1 MLPLATPLGFPGPG
15 FNTAADWRESG
26 INGSSEYPA
35 LCQPGRMTA
44 HFSEG
49 KTMARQKALNLYRNI
64 GIIAHIDA
72 GKTTTTERVLYYTGK
87 KHQIIEVHDTKEGKA
102 STTTDYLEQ
111 ERKRGITIQ
120 SAAVSTEWKGYQV
133 NVIDTPGH
141 VDFTIEVNRSL
152 RVLDG
157 AVVVFDGVAGVE
169 PQTETNWRL
178 ANQYN
183 VPRICYINKMD
194 RMGANFAHCI
204 KGIKERLGA
213 EIVLC
218 HVPLGSDSEFTGMAD
233 LVAGVAYIWD
243 SDDKDAE
250 WETVPLDTLR
260 KRFNFS
266 TTRDNDWIDQIPAL
280 RKEMLETALA
290 MDDDAFM
297 QFVEHGT
304 FDPDVLKAC
313 IRKGSVS
320 GKLVPVLC
328 GSSFKNKGVQ
338 QLLDAVIDYLPY
350 PGENGGISMVDPD
363 GKVIGVQ
370 EVRDDAP
377 ARALAFKVINDQF
390 GTLTFVRVYSGV
402 IKKGDTLYNVTRD
415 RKERVGRIVEV
426 QANVTKDIEEVRAGD
441 ICAFVSM
448 KDTETGDSL
457 SDPDHQ
463 ALLERMRF
471 PEPVISVSV
480 EPKTRADVDKMSTA
494 LYKMVK
500 ADPSLRLN
508 VDQET
513 GQTLLR
519 GMGELHLEVTIDRM
533 RTELGVEANMG
544 KPKVSF
550 REAFGRTVELVYT
563 HKKQSGGS
571 GQYAEVK
578 MVFEPLAVGAGVEWS
593 DEIVGG
599 RIPREFIPSVEHAI
613 RTESRQ
619 GQIAGYEVVDF
630 KARLIDGKFH
640 DVDSSALAFE
650 IAGRA
655 CFREAHKSS
664 KPKLLEPIMRIE
676 VVTENTYL
684 GDIIGDVNRRRGQVT
699 DQGTKGMQATVQGF
713 VPLAEM
719 FGYINF
725 LRSTTSGRG
734 TFSME
739 FAHYA
744 EVPAGLVDKLMEKE
758 DKGAK

>member
-1 MLPLATPLGFPGPG
+1 
-15 FNTAADWRESG
+15 
-26 INGSSEYPA
+26 
-35 LCQPGRMTA
+35 
-44 HFSEG
+44 
-49 KTMARQKALNLYRNI
+49 MARQKPLNLYRNI

-87 KHQIIEVHDTKEGKA
+87 KHQIIEVHDTKDGKG

-194 RMGANFAHCI
+194 RMGANFAHCV

-213 EIVLC
+213 NIVMC
-218 HVPLGSDSEFTGMAD
+218 HVPLGSDTEFTGMAD
-233 LVAGVAYIWD
+233 LVAGVAYVWS

-250 WETVPLDTLR
+250 WEIVPLESLR
-260 KRFNFS
+260 ARFNFAAS
-266 TTRDNDWIDQIPAL
+266 RDNDWIDQLPAL

-290 MDDDAFM
+290 LDDDAFM
-297 QFVEHGT
+297 QYVEKET
-304 FDPDVLKAC
+304 FDPAVLKAC
-313 IRKGSVS
+313 IRKGSV
-320 GKLVPVLC
+320 GGTLVPVLC

-363 GKVIGVQ
+363 GKVIGTQ
-370 EVRDDAP
+370 EVKDDAP

-415 RKERVGRIVEV
+415 KKERIGRIVEV
-426 QANVTKDIEEVRAGD
+426 QANVTKDVDEVRAGD

-463 ALLERMRF
+463 QLLERMRF
-471 PEPVISVSV
+471 PDPVISVSV
-480 EPKTRADVDKMSTA
+480 EPKTRADIDKMSTA

-550 REAFGRTVELVYT
+550 REAFGKSIELVYT

-578 MVFEPLAVGAGVEWS
+578 MIFEPLEAGTGIEWS
-593 DEIVGG
+593 DEISGG
-599 RIPREFIPSVEHAI
+599 RIPREFIPSVEFAI
-613 RTESRQ
+613 RTESKK
-619 GQIAGYEVVDF
+619 GMIAGYEVVDF
-630 KARLIDGKFH
+630 KARLIDGKYH

-650 IAGRA
+650 IAGRSI
-655 CFREAHKSS
+655 FREAHKAS

-676 VVTENTYL
+676 VVTESEYL
-684 GDIIGDVNRRRGQVT
+684 GDIIGDINRRRGQVT
-699 DQGTKGMQATVQGF
+699 DQGQKGPQATVQGF

-725 LRSTTSGRG
+725 LRSSTSGRG
-734 TFSME
+734 TFTME
-739 FAHYA
+739 FAHYS

-758 DKGAK
+758 VK

>member
-1 MLPLATPLGFPGPG
+1 
-15 FNTAADWRESG
+15 
-26 INGSSEYPA
+26 
-35 LCQPGRMTA
+35 
-44 HFSEG
+44 
-49 KTMARQKALNLYRNI
+49 MARQKPLKLYRNI

-120 SAAVSTEWKGYQV
+120 SAAVSAEWKGHQI

-183 VPRICYINKMD
+183 VPRMCYINKMD
-194 RMGANFAHCI
+194 RMGANYTHCV
-204 KGIKERLGA
+204 KGIKERLSPKA
-213 EIVLC
+213 VLC
-218 HVPLGSDSEFTGMAD
+218 HVPLGSYDEFKGMAD

-243 SDDKDAE
+243 SDDKDST
-250 WETVPLDTLR
+250 WETVPLDQLPGRMT
-260 KRFNFS
+260 FAAAQ
-266 TTRDNDWIDQIPAL
+266 DNEWIKKIPAL
-280 RKEMLETALA
+280 RQELLEQALA
-290 MDDDAFM
+290 LDEEAFM
-297 QFVEHGT
+297 EFVETGK
-304 FDPDVLKAC
+304 FDPAVVKQC
-313 IRKGSVS
+313 IRKGCVS
-320 GKLVPVLC
+320 GELVPVFC

-338 QLLDAVIDYLPY
+338 PLLDAVVDYLPY

-390 GTLTFVRVYSGV
+390 GTLTFVRIYSGV
-402 IKKGDTLYNVTRD
+402 IKKGDTLLNVTRD
-415 RKERVGRIVEV
+415 RKERIGRIVEV
-426 QANVTKDIEEVRAGD
+426 QANATKDIEEARAGD

-448 KDTETGDSL
+448 KETETGDSL
-457 SDPDHQ
+457 SDPDHPS
-463 ALLERMRF
+463 LLERMRF
-471 PEPVISVSV
+471 PDPVISVSV

-500 ADPSLRLN
+500 ADPSLRLE

-513 GQTLLR
+513 GQTVLR

-544 KPKVSF
+544 RPRVSF
-550 REAFGRTVELVYT
+550 REAFGTTVDHTYT

-571 GQYAEVK
+571 GQFAEVK
-578 MVFEPLAVGAGVEWS
+578 MVFEPLPAGTGVEFS
-593 DEIVGG
+593 DEVVGG
-599 RIPREFIPSVEHAI
+599 RIPREFIPAVEHAI
-613 RTESRQ
+613 LTECKR
-619 GQIAGYEVVDF
+619 GQVAGYEVVDF
-630 KARLIDGKFH
+630 NRLLDVSTTTWTARRWRSKSPAARASARRTDRAGRSCSSRSCASRSFRKRIISAR
-640 DVDSSALAFE
+640 SSA
-650 IAGRA
+650 
-655 CFREAHKSS
+655 
-664 KPKLLEPIMRIE
+664 
-676 VVTENTYL
+676 T
-684 GDIIGDVNRRRGQVT
+684 
-699 DQGTKGMQATVQGF
+699 
-713 VPLAEM
+713 
-719 FGYINF
+719 
-725 LRSTTSGRG
+725 
-734 TFSME
+734 
-739 FAHYA
+739 
-744 EVPAGLVDKLMEKE
+744 
-758 DKGAK
+758 

>member
-1 MLPLATPLGFPGPG
+1 
-15 FNTAADWRESG
+15 
-26 INGSSEYPA
+26 
-35 LCQPGRMTA
+35 
-44 HFSEG
+44 
-49 KTMARQKALNLYRNI
+49 MARQKPLKLYRNI

-87 KHQIIEVHDTKEGKA
+87 KHQIIEVHDTKDGKT

-120 SAAVSTEWKGYQV
+120 SAADSAEWKGHQV
-133 NVIDTPGH
+133 NIIDTPGH

-157 AVVVFDGVAGVE
+157 AIVVFDGVAGVE

-183 VPRICYINKMD
+183 VPRMCYINKMD
-194 RMGANFAHCI
+194 RMGANYTHCV
-204 KGIKERLGA
+204 KGIKQRLSPKA
-213 EIVLC
+213 VVC
-218 HVPLGSDSEFTGMAD
+218 HVPLGSYDEFVGLAD
-233 LVAGVAYIWD
+233 LVAGVAYVWKG
-243 SDDKDAE
+243 DDKDSP
-250 WETVPLDTLR
+250 WDTVPLEELPGRFQFASAQDNNWIKRIPELR
-260 KRFNFS
+260 
-266 TTRDNDWIDQIPAL
+266 QEL
-280 RKEMLETALA
+280 LEHALA
-290 MDDDAFM
+290 LDEEAFLE
-297 QFVEHGT
+297 FVESGK
-304 FDPDVLKAC
+304 FDQAKLKQC
-313 IRKGSVS
+313 IRRGTVN
-320 GKLVPVLC
+320 GEFVPIFC

-338 QLLDAVIDYLPY
+338 QLLDAVIDYLPF

-363 GKVIGVQ
+363 GNVIGEQNVT
-370 EVRDDAP
+370 DDAP

-402 IKKGDTLYNVTRD
+402 IKKGDTLLNVTRN
-415 RKERVGRIVEV
+415 RKERIGRMVEV
-426 QANVTKDIEEVRAGD
+426 QASATKDIDEARAGD

-448 KDTETGDSL
+448 KETETGDSL
-457 SDPDHQ
+457 SDPDKP

-471 PEPVISVSV
+471 PDPVISVSV

-500 ADPSLRLN
+500 ADPSLRLE

-513 GQTLLR
+513 GQTVLK

-533 RTELGVEANMG
+533 RSELGVEANMG
-544 KPKVSF
+544 RPRVSF
-550 REAFGRTVELVYT
+550 REAFGTSVELVYT

-578 MVFEPLAVGAGVEWS
+578 MIFEPLANGSGVEFS

-613 RTESRQ
+613 VTECKR
-619 GQIAGYEVVDF
+619 GQVAGYEVVDF
-630 KARLIDGKFH
+630 KARLIDGKYH

-655 CFREAHKSS
+655 CFREAHRSS
-664 KPKLLEPIMRIE
+664 RPKLLEPIMKIE
-676 VVTENTYL
+676 VVSEAEYL
-684 GDIIGDVNRRRGQVT
+684 GTIIGDINRRRGSVS
-699 DQGTKGMQATVQGF
+699 DQGPRGGGVYVQGF

-725 LRSTTSGRG
+725 LRSSTSGRG
-734 TFSME
+734 TFTME
-739 FAHYA
+739 FDHYA
-744 EVPAGLVDKLMEKE
+744 DVPTSLVEKLMERE
-758 DKGAK
+758 A

>member
-1 MLPLATPLGFPGPG
+1 
-15 FNTAADWRESG
+15 
-26 INGSSEYPA
+26 
-35 LCQPGRMTA
+35 
-44 HFSEG
+44 
-49 KTMARQKALNLYRNI
+49 MARQKPLKLYRNI

-87 KHQIIEVHDTKEGKA
+87 KHQIIEVHDTKDGKT

-120 SAAVSTEWKGYQV
+120 SAAVSAEWKGHQV
-133 NVIDTPGH
+133 NIIDTPGH

-157 AVVVFDGVAGVE
+157 AIVVFDGVAGVE

-183 VPRICYINKMD
+183 VPRMCYINKMD
-194 RMGANFAHCI
+194 RMGANYTHCV
-204 KGIKERLGA
+204 KGIKQRLSPKA
-213 EIVLC
+213 VVC
-218 HVPLGSDSEFTGMAD
+218 HVPLGSYDEFVGLAD
-233 LVAGVAYIWD
+233 LVAGVAYVWKG
-243 SDDKDAE
+243 DDKDSP
-250 WETVPLDTLR
+250 WDTVPLEELPGRFQFASAQDNNWIKRIPELR
-260 KRFNFS
+260 
-266 TTRDNDWIDQIPAL
+266 QEL
-280 RKEMLETALA
+280 LEHALA
-290 MDDDAFM
+290 LDEEAFLE
-297 QFVEHGT
+297 FVESGK
-304 FDPDVLKAC
+304 FDQAKLKQC
-313 IRKGSVS
+313 IRRGTVN
-320 GKLVPVLC
+320 GEFVPIFC

-338 QLLDAVIDYLPY
+338 QLLDAVIDYLPF

-363 GKVIGVQ
+363 GNVIGEQNVT
-370 EVRDDAP
+370 DDAP

-402 IKKGDTLYNVTRD
+402 IKKGDTLLNVTRN
-415 RKERVGRIVEV
+415 RKERIGRMVEV
-426 QANVTKDIEEVRAGD
+426 QASATKDIDEARAGD

-448 KDTETGDSL
+448 KETETGDSL
-457 SDPDHQ
+457 SDPDKP

-471 PEPVISVSV
+471 PDPVISVSV

-500 ADPSLRLN
+500 ADPSLRLE

-513 GQTLLR
+513 GQTVLK

-533 RTELGVEANMG
+533 RSELGVEANMG
-544 KPKVSF
+544 RPRVSF
-550 REAFGRTVELVYT
+550 REAFGTSVELVYT

-578 MVFEPLAVGAGVEWS
+578 MIFEPLANGSGGEFS

-613 RTESRQ
+613 VTECKR
-619 GQIAGYEVVDF
+619 GQVAGYEVVDF
-630 KARLIDGKFH
+630 KARLIDGKYH

-655 CFREAHKSS
+655 AFREAHRSS
-664 KPKLLEPIMRIE
+664 RPKLLEPIMKIE
-676 VVTENTYL
+676 VVSEAEYL
-684 GDIIGDVNRRRGQVT
+684 GTIIGDINRRRGQVT
-699 DQGTKGMQATVQGF
+699 DQGQKGPQVSVQGF

-725 LRSTTSGRG
+725 LRSSTSGRG
-734 TFSME
+734 TFTME
-739 FAHYA
+739 FDHYA
-744 EVPAGLVDKLMEKE
+744 DVPAGLVEKLMENE
-758 DKGAK
+758 A